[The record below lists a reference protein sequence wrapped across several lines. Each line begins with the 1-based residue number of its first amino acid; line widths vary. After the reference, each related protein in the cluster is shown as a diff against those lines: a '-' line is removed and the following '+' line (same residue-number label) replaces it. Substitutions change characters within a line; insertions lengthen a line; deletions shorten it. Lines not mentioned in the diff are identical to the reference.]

1 MGNLPKDGRS
11 QEIGRLAARALASKL
26 PKAWIETPMAGDTDF
41 GIDYSIQL
49 KSTENYVNY
58 SFYLQLKGTTV
69 PKYNV
74 DRSLI
79 SYDFDVSALNYYS
92 QQEPLVMVAV
102 VDLKEKEDD
111 LSNCSIYYFWLEEDW
126 FEKNKDKLESQKTIS
141 VQIPTDNL
149 LDSSLDIY
157 QFYKKRITEKNRFF
171 SLKRSITER
180 QKPIDEVLE
189 NLVVF
194 QKVC

>member
-1 MGNLPKDGRS
+1 
-11 QEIGRLAARALASKL
+11 
-26 PKAWIETPMAGDTDF
+26 MAGDTDF

-79 SYDFDVSALNYYS
+79 SYDFDVSTLNYYS

-102 VDLKEKEDD
+102 VDLQEKEDD
-111 LSNCSIYYFWLEEDW
+111 VSNCLIYYFGLEEDW

-141 VQIPTDNL
+141 VQIPTENL

-157 QFYKKRITEKNRFF
+157 EFYKKRITERK
-171 SLKRSITER
+171 
-180 QKPIDEVLE
+180 
-189 NLVVF
+189 
-194 QKVC
+194 